1 LCRIGVEEHSREAHP
16 AILAE
21 KRTLA
26 SASKCAQDARR
37 RRGWRIVM
45 EISWFPRLAWAA
57 VVVVP
62 LAQPSLAAI
71 PAPTD
76 QTADERAVLAA
87 DAQQRLA
94 VASKDIVAIGRIS
107 DPHLRVNAP
116 NNRILTRDDLM
127 RMVASGEIRNEV
139 FERTPED
146 VVITGDVGVVMGH
159 ETVFPGAASEQ
170 ARMYGRK
177 TLNRRY
183 TNVFIRTAEGWRHL
197 ARHANIMLS
206 ASSQ

>member
-45 EISWFPRLAWAA
+45 EISSFPRLAWAA

-94 VASKDIVAIGRIS
+94 VASRDIVASGRIS

>member
-1 LCRIGVEEHSREAHP
+1 MSVFGLRGF
-16 AILAE
+16 
-21 KRTLA
+21 A
-26 SASKCAQDARR
+26 SATS
-37 RRGWRIVM
+37 VTV
-45 EISWFPRLAWAA
+45 L
-57 VVVVP
+57 

-71 PAPTD
+71 PAPAD

-87 DAQQRLA
+87 DVQQRLA
-94 VASKDIVAIGRIS
+94 VASMNIEAIGKIS

-116 NNRILTRDDLM
+116 NNRILTREDLM
-127 RMVASGEIRNEV
+127 GMVASGQIRNEI

-159 ETVFPGAASEQ
+159 EGVFPGAASEQ

-183 TNVFIRTAEGWRHL
+183 TNVYIRSAKGWMHL

-206 ASSQ
+206 EPPH